1 MTAFGSAPAS
11 WKDAHPAHPKSKWK
25 KRIATAVH
33 GSNHIFFWNFKMTA
47 STNLF
52 PSTPCET
59 SYIEYMREEGDR
71 SGYKTPLLEHCG
83 YSLIANQLVPEIF
96 IQRVI
101 EQMHGGNYEYGLVLS
116 KDDIFDSEFLSGLD
130 AQEHEV
136 LMLVVLEAVARGDFE
151 MHLWTDPAA
160 DEECEDEAL

>member
-1 MTAFGSAPAS
+1 MSQRKLECVKALELQIQEATTCTHRGAWFDSYFFG
-11 WKDAHPAHPKSKWK
+11 
-25 KRIATAVH
+25 IY
-33 GSNHIFFWNFKMTA
+33 NMTA
-47 STNLF
+47 STKLF

-59 SYIEYMREEGDR
+59 SYIDYMREEGDTN
-71 SGYKTPLLEHCG
+71 GYMTPPLEHCG
-83 YSLIANQLVPEIF
+83 YSVIANHLVPEIF

-116 KDDIFDSEFLSGLD
+116 KDDIFGVEFLSSLG

-151 MHLWTDPAA
+151 MHLWTNPTAED
-160 DEECEDEAL
+160 ECEDEAS